1 MISAQ
6 YGTVFT
12 KSQYQKINKVYSI
25 CICPYSNSTPKKK
38 INTINKY
45 FIKEKY
51 LVGDTKEKKRNY
63 DLMTLIMIYLGD
75 VERHPTDNALL
86 KLLNTIFSKELPPN
100 TKIQILEDDFSIP
113 SKIELKGE
121 IDEMCNFSDIIFE
134 DAINE
139 GLALGKSQGIAQG
152 MAQGMA
158 QGIAQGI
165 TVTNILC
172 SKLIELE
179 RFDDLKRSTTDSQY
193 QQQLF
198 EEFGLD
204 YKPQTN
210 KKD

>member
-1 MISAQ
+1 M
-6 YGTVFT
+6 
-12 KSQYQKINKVYSI
+12 
-25 CICPYSNSTPKKK
+25 
-38 INTINKY
+38 
-45 FIKEKY
+45 
-51 LVGDTKEKKRNY
+51 
-63 DLMTLIMIYLGD
+63 
-75 VERHPTDNALL
+75 
-86 KLLNTIFSKELPPN
+86 
-100 TKIQILEDDFSIP
+100 EDDFSIP